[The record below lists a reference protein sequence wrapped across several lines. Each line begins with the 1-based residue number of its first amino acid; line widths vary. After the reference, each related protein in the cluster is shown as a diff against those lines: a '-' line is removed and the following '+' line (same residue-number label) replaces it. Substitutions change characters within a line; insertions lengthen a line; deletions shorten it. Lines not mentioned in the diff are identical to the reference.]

1 MTDQNNKRRR
11 EQGGRLEDRLTSLH
25 DDLLIFILSFL
36 SIKQRVALSAVCAR
50 FRLLQPS
57 IPRLDAFR
65 LEVRFPSDGVDV
77 HKDLTIPRALIRQ
90 FHLDFHFVA
99 DLLIPHENQLVDALV
114 DTGVQNLTLEASGN
128 GFLYLS
134 DRENCCIFNIKSLR
148 SLILNRSCFR
158 VSKYSDRRP
167 LSPLGCAF
175 LTILEMKFSVVS
187 DDFLCNLLASCP
199 FLETLHLFRCY
210 LRQHGMDKISFHSAP
225 IKRLILFQIHMLPSI
240 FTIDVRAPQLE
251 LLIMDVVTTIRIE
264 APKVRN
270 ASLLLSLKSRQIL

>member
-1 MTDQNNKRRR
+1 MLPDDDKTVRRWQRQPDPDAYARLMTDQNNKRRR

-50 FRLLQPS
+50 FHLLQPS

-65 LEVRFPSDGVDV
+65 LEVRFPSDSVDV

-90 FHLDFHFVA
+90 FHLVFHFVA

-134 DRENCCIFNIKSLR
+134 DRENYCIFNIKSKICKTNALPQTNNNMWELR
-148 SLILNRSCFR
+148 
-158 VSKYSDRRP
+158 
-167 LSPLGCAF
+167 
-175 LTILEMKFSVVS
+175 
-187 DDFLCNLLASCP
+187 
-199 FLETLHLFRCY
+199 
-210 LRQHGMDKISFHSAP
+210 
-225 IKRLILFQIHMLPSI
+225 
-240 FTIDVRAPQLE
+240 FTTNDP
-251 LLIMDVVTTIRIE
+251 
-264 APKVRN
+264 
-270 ASLLLSLKSRQIL
+270 